1 MAAESFSAAG
11 ETSGTGEPLVSTSV
25 HWGTAQLGV
34 PTRVE
39 PAPWQH
45 PAGHTTDQAVPAR
58 EPVADVAD
66 GAPPERDRPVEAAE
80 GGPREHA
87 APDAEDD
94 AVDELIRV
102 AVVSRPLDDVVDLV
116 TLLEQSPDGMPTAA
130 SVLRLAAVAR
140 SVDDVTRLVELLGP
154 PEHPADHMDEAIRH
168 AAEER
173 PIPEV
178 SRLVHLLSRPPHD
191 PHSGAEVVHAA
202 GTSRSVEDLMQLIGS
217 LREQSGGAPGV
228 PSVDGAA
235 ATGTDAA
242 PGSNSAQGAAGS
254 DARSTTTAPA
264 RTASAPTAPEAPA
277 AQVRTRTSLVWLRRV
292 AGVLLLLCAAAHFPL
307 TWSGAPAAGLA
318 GALGVSVVCAVA
330 GLALC
335 LSGSPFVAVAGT
347 LVAGALTVAHLVDD
361 RFDSR
366 TLAFVLRP
374 ERVTAPLPTLSAAIA
389 ALASL
394 LVVALT
400 IAALRASAG
409 RDRT

>member
-11 ETSGTGEPLVSTSV
+11 ETSGTGEPLMSTSV
-25 HWGTAQLGV
+25 HWGTARLGV

-39 PAPWQH
+39 PAPWPQA
-45 PAGHTTDQAVPAR
+45 AGHTTDGIATERERAVDDVEVRAP
-58 EPVADVAD
+58 EPVV
-66 GAPPERDRPVEAAE
+66 
-80 GGPREHA
+80 
-87 APDAEDD
+87 PDAEDD
-94 AVDELIRV
+94 AVEELIRV

-116 TLLEQSPDGMPTAA
+116 TLLEQSPDGMPTAR

-202 GTSRSVEDLMQLIGS
+202 GTTRSVEDLMQLIGS
-217 LREQSGGAPGV
+217 LREQKENGA
-228 PSVDGAA
+228 SGAA
-235 ATGTDAA
+235 GMPVGDSATAIGTDSGEAAHAAHGAAGTDA
-242 PGSNSAQGAAGS
+242 SNTAAV
-254 DARSTTTAPA
+254 PA
-264 RTASAPTAPEAPA
+264 RPA
-277 AQVRTRTSLVWLRRV
+277 AAPDTPATQVRNRTSLVWLRRV
-292 AGVLLLLCAAAHFPL
+292 AGVLLLLCAAAHAPL
-307 TWSGAPAAGLA
+307 TWSDAPPFGLA
-318 GALGVSVVCAVA
+318 VAVGVSAVCAVA
-330 GLALC
+330 GAALC

-361 RFDSR
+361 RIDSR
-366 TLAFVLRP
+366 ALAYVLRP